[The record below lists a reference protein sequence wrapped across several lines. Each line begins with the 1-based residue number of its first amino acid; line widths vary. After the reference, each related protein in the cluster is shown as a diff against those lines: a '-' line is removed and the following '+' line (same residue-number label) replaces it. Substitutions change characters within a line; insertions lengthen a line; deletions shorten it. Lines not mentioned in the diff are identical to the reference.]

1 MSTVLALARACHL
14 GPTVAVTSIALLLG
28 VSVGLSASLLVL
40 VGVAVLV
47 GQLSIGWSNDWLDF
61 ARDVAA
67 GRPDKPTATG
77 SVTPETLRVASLW
90 TAGASVPL
98 SLLSGWS
105 GIWNLLLVA
114 SGWAYN
120 LGLKRSIWSPAPYAA
135 GFGALPIYVTAV
147 AGESVQ
153 WWLPVAGGLLGV
165 AAHFANA
172 APDVTQDRALD
183 VLGLPQRIGARASL
197 VVALVLL
204 GCAGGLLLTQ
214 AGLSGSSLTLG
225 AAVVALPVVGGSTL
239 IVRGRI
245 GRPAFTVVMVAA
257 VVDVALLVV
266 AT

>member
-1 MSTVLALARACHL
+1 VLLAVSAQL
-14 GPTVAVTSIALLLG
+14 TESQLLL
-28 VSVGLSASLLVL
+28 VAST
-40 VGVAVLV
+40 VLV

-77 SVTPETLRVASLW
+77 SVTPETLRLASFC

-120 LGLKRSIWSPAPYAA
+120 LGLKRSIWSPAPYAV
-135 GFGALPIYVTAV
+135 GFGALPIYVTDV
-147 AGESVQ
+147 SGESTQ
-153 WWLPVAGGLLGV
+153 WWLTVAGGLLGV

-172 APDVTQDRALD
+172 APDVTQDRALG
-183 VLGLPQRIGARASL
+183 VLGLPQRIGARGSL

-204 GCAGGLLLTQ
+204 GCAGGLLLAQ
-214 AGLSGSSLTLG
+214 AGLSGSSLALG
-225 AAVVALPVVGGSTL
+225 AVVVALPVIGGSAL
-239 IVRGRI
+239 VVRGRI
-245 GRPAFTVVMVAA
+245 GRPAFTVVMLAA
-257 VVDVALLVV
+257 VIDVALLVV
-266 AT
+266 AA